1 MVAKTAS
8 RHVVVGVDGS
18 ALSTA
23 AVIWAARE
31 AHIHGLPLMLV
42 YVTPTLPIESEAA
55 LTAAEIEAFTEAEHT
70 RARELLEQAC
80 ETAARSITP
89 DGAPIRQAVAVLDG
103 PVLSTLVELSREA
116 ALMVVGSRGLGTVS
130 RALLG
135 SVSTG
140 LTHHAQCPVAIV
152 HSNDGDGP
160 DPSDG
165 PVVVGVDG
173 SPTSESATA
182 LAFEEAHLRGVD
194 LVAVHAWSDMGPI
207 GFPPSNWSPIEWRN
221 IKEREEKLLTERL
234 GEWRRRFPTVTVF
247 PRVVCDQPA
256 PRLLEAA
263 QGAQLLVVGSRGRGG
278 FAGLLLGSVSATVAG
293 AATVPVIVVPA
304 DKLVATQPFCH
315 PQPLE

>member
-1 MVAKTAS
+1 MVANTAS

-23 AVIWAARE
+23 AVTWAARE
-31 AHIHGLPLMLV
+31 AHLHGLPLMLV
-42 YVTPTLPIESEAA
+42 YVAPTLPIESEAA

-70 RARELLEQAC
+70 RARELLEHAC
-80 ETAARSITP
+80 ETAAQSTAP
-89 DGAPIRQAVAVLDG
+89 DGARLPPAVEVLDG
-103 PVLSTLVELSREA
+103 PVLSPLVELSKKA
-116 ALMVVGSRGLGTVS
+116 ALIVVGSRGLGAVS

-140 LTHHAQCPVAIV
+140 LVHHAQCPVAIV

-160 DPSDG
+160 APSDG

-173 SPTSESATA
+173 SPTSESAIA

-221 IKEREEKLLTERL
+221 IKEREEKVLTERL
-234 GEWRRRFPTVTVF
+234 GEWRRRFPAVEVI

-263 QGAQLLVVGSRGRGG
+263 RGAQLLVVGSRGRGG

-304 DKLVATQPFCH
+304 GIPIATQPLCH
-315 PQPLE
+315 PQPSE